1 MGRQA
6 IPVGPPRVKAVI
18 EQQDRIRSAS
28 RTGRGTH
35 LALSTARVERAH
47 RLQIGPGKSAEAAP
61 NRPVKSRERS
71 GVTGLFRLL
80 SPACANKLKRVRI
93 SSSECVPKR

>member
-6 IPVGPPRVKAVI
+6 IPVGPPRVKAII

-61 NRPVKSRERS
+61 SRQSRAEKGLASQGFS
-71 GVTGLFRLL
+71 GYSRL
-80 SPACANKLKRVRI
+80 RVQI
-93 SSSECVPKR
+93 SSSVCE